1 MGTQLSVAT
10 TSIFDIRPCEEGLR
24 ISSTMPRLVRRKPTI
39 QRLKD
44 YLNPGDWWLYLA
56 EEFET
61 ADWDKQ
67 YASPLALGLHI
78 VLLIARA
85 NTGSSLGSGQDDVF
99 GDDYSKTGWLS
110 SIATFTVYLLT
121 AFSIANATYT
131 FSRKRHY
138 RLFESSIDAP
148 QSTPSAH
155 RVRVDSSPVS
165 SSPLRFLKGILAQ
178 SQEHTQI
185 QPAMYGNSLSGTQY
199 RFVSVCSA
207 FSAQAMSWYTGS
219 SFQPRQQ
226 TLGPASRSSRH
237 SFYKRCYL
245 RSYISFL
252 RSSPSRRRIPPL
264 FTRRL

>member
-1 MGTQLSVAT
+1 MGDTQLSVAT

-138 RLFESSIDAP
+138 RLFESSID
-148 QSTPSAH
+148 
-155 RVRVDSSPVS
+155 
-165 SSPLRFLKGILAQ
+165 PLRAPLPHIECAWILLQ
-178 SQEHTQI
+178 SLLRHTV
-185 QPAMYGNSLSGTQY
+185 PYGNNREY
-199 RFVSVCSA
+199 
-207 FSAQAMSWYTGS
+207 
-219 SFQPRQQ
+219 
-226 TLGPASRSSRH
+226 
-237 SFYKRCYL
+237 
-245 RSYISFL
+245 
-252 RSSPSRRRIPPL
+252 
-264 FTRRL
+264 